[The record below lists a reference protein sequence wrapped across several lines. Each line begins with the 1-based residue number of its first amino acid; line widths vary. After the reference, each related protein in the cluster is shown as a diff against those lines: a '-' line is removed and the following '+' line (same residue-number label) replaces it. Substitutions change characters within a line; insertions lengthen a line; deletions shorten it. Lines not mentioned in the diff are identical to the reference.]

1 MRAEKSHYTV
11 YSTQSEKGS
20 ISKTTNILD
29 IIKKNKIEEKRE
41 KKLKFYTL
49 ISFVGLILLFSLYI
63 YL

>member
-11 YSTQSEKGS
+11 YSTQSENGS

>member
-1 MRAEKSHYTV
+1 MRAEKSHYAV
-11 YSTQSEKGS
+11 YSSQAETSS

-41 KKLKFYTL
+41 KKIKFYTL
-49 ISFVGLILLFSLYI
+49 ISFAGLILLFSLFV